1 MSNATVTDTVVIPF
15 PRKPK
20 PAPTNA
26 DRVSQM
32 DAEWL
37 RSFVPQIVKRDA
49 ANEETPGP
57 EAA

>member
-1 MSNATVTDTVVIPF
+1 VTDTVVIPF

-20 PAPTNA
+20 PRPTNA
-26 DRVSQM
+26 ERVSQM

-37 RSFVPQIVKRDA
+37 RSFVPRIVKRDA
-49 ANEETPGP
+49 ANDETPGP

>member
-1 MSNATVTDTVVIPF
+1 MNDPKVIPF

-20 PAPTNA
+20 PRPTNA
-26 DRVSQM
+26 ERVSQM

-37 RSFVPQIVKRDA
+37 RSFVPQIAQRDS
-49 ANEETPGP
+49 ANDDQPGP

>member
-1 MSNATVTDTVVIPF
+1 MNDPKVIPF

-20 PAPTNA
+20 PRPTNA
-26 DRVSQM
+26 ERVSQM

-37 RSFVPQIVKRDA
+37 RSFVPRIVNRDA
-49 ANEETPGP
+49 ANEEAPGP

>member
-1 MSNATVTDTVVIPF
+1 VTDTVVIPF
-15 PRKPK
+15 PRKPR
-20 PAPTNA
+20 PAPTHA

>member
-1 MSNATVTDTVVIPF
+1 MNDPKVIPF

-26 DRVSQM
+26 ERVSQM

-37 RSFVPQIVKRDA
+37 RSFVPQIVKRDM
-49 ANEETPGP
+49 ANEEAPGP

>member
-1 MSNATVTDTVVIPF
+1 MNDPKVIPF

-20 PAPTNA
+20 PRPTNA
-26 DRVSQM
+26 ERVSQM

>member
-1 MSNATVTDTVVIPF
+1 VTDTAVIPF

-20 PAPTNA
+20 PRPTNA
-26 DRVSQM
+26 ERVSQM

-37 RSFVPQIVKRDA
+37 RSFVPQIAQRDS
-49 ANEETPGP
+49 ANDETPGP